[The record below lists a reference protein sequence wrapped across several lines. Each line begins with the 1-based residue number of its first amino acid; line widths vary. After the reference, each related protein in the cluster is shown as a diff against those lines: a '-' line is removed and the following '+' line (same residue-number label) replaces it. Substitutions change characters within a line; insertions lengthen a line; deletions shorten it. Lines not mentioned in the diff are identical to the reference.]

1 MVYDRVI
8 VSDLVKVVNP
18 ILSILDI
25 TETLMYTTVTDRG
38 RKGNLGLK
46 KMYKQIQLTNK
57 ELELLASMIQYYID
71 QKKDK
76 PGFSVNNAHIMLR
89 HIIGI
94 NAQKDNNQIAFYGK

>member
-1 MVYDRVI
+1 M
-8 VSDLVKVVNP
+8 P
-18 ILSILDI
+18 ILDKSVVV
-25 TETLMYTTVTDRG
+25 MYTVVTDRG
-38 RKGNLGLK
+38 KKLNFGLK

-89 HIIGI
+89 HIVGI
-94 NAQKDNNQIAFYGK
+94 NAQKDNNQIAFSGK

>member
-1 MVYDRVI
+1 MLCGILLLVRVG
-8 VSDLVKVVNP
+8 KVNFKA
-18 ILSILDI
+18 
-25 TETLMYTTVTDRG
+25 E
-38 RKGNLGLK
+38 

-76 PGFSVNNAHIMLR
+76 PGFEINNAHIMLR

-94 NAQKDNNQIAFYGK
+94 NAQKDNNQIVFSGK

>member
-1 MVYDRVI
+1 MSCGILLLVRVG
-8 VSDLVKVVNP
+8 KVNFKA
-18 ILSILDI
+18 
-25 TETLMYTTVTDRG
+25 E
-38 RKGNLGLK
+38 
-46 KMYKQIQLTNK
+46 KMYKQIQLTNQ

-94 NAQKDNNQIAFYGK
+94 NAQKDNNQIVFSGK